1 MIVLMDDELV
11 HVDSSLDVLE
21 HYGVKGMKWGK
32 HRANMRLAKALRKQ
46 GSKNLEEDKVGYG
59 VGYIL
64 GYALGQEGNM
74 AKDRHNNFKDYA
86 DKKAKNHISVKK
98 QKYIDK
104 YSSDSTTKGL
114 NTKGQRKYSKLKKKA
129 SKLSNKYYDDIESHY
144 QNTKG
149 NYYVSIVD

>member
-1 MIVLMDDELV
+1 MIVLIDDELV
-11 HVDSSLDVLE
+11 HTDSSTDILE

-46 GSKNLEEDKVGYG
+46 GSKNLKEDKIGYG
-59 VGYIL
+59 ISYGL
-64 GYALGQEGNM
+64 GRALGQEYNM
-74 AKDRHNNFKDYA
+74 AKDRHNDFKDYA

-114 NTKGQRKYSKLKKKA
+114 NAKGQRKYSKLKKKA
-129 SKLSNKYYDDIESHY
+129 SKLSNKYYDDIESYY
-144 QNTKG
+144 QNTKVG
-149 NYYVSIVD
+149 YVVE

>member
-1 MIVLMDDELV
+1 MIVLMDDKLV
-11 HVDSSLDVLE
+11 HVDSSLDIIE

-32 HRANMRLAKALRKQ
+32 HRANMRETKARRKQ
-46 GSKNLEEDKVGYG
+46 GLNKLADRKKEYAVGYG
-59 VGYIL
+59 L
-64 GYALGQEGNM
+64 GYALGQGGNM

-104 YSSDSTTKGL
+104 YSTDNTTKGL
-114 NTKGQRKYSKLKKKA
+114 NAKGQRKYSKLKKKA

-149 NYYVSIVD
+149 RYVVRIED